1 MAPLRR
7 VLQLGDWTWTPPPHS
22 LLLQSTT
29 LHPHSSCSRS
39 RRTIPGVA
47 SKSSVTLHGQDG
59 GRAGPPNGSRQ
70 DNRQLP
76 TPAIRPQEISE
87 VGENRIRVE
96 RLGSCASGV
105 SNVWGEESLDI
116 RKQLNTLLL
125 CLSSPNAAGL
135 FRISHRNFQDHNFWD
150 SAALH
155 TFSTYKLYF
164 T

>member
-7 VLQLGDWTWTPPPHS
+7 VLQLGDWTRTPPPPVHY
-22 LLLQSTT
+22 TT
-29 LHPHSSCSRS
+29 PPHSSCSRS

-47 SKSSVTLHGQDG
+47 SKSSVTLHGKDG

-76 TPAIRPQEISE
+76 TPAIRPQEIWE
-87 VGENRIRVE
+87 VGENRIRDV

-105 SNVWGEESLDI
+105 SNVWGEQSLDI

-125 CLSSPNAAGL
+125 CLSSPNAGL

-150 SAALH
+150 SAELH
-155 TFSTYKLYF
+155 TFAT
-164 T
+164 